1 MDTIIVVGLGGIG
14 SQLVSPLC
22 RYLASHDDCDDVVLV
37 DGDSYSF
44 ANADRQTMLSRDVGR
59 NKAAVQAEKLT
70 REFPA
75 LTVSA
80 FEHYIGPRN
89 VREIIGEK
97 SCVLLC
103 VDNHATRKLL
113 SDHCG
118 RLDDVLLI
126 SAGNELT
133 DGNVMVYQRTAG
145 RQKTPPLDRYH
156 DEIRYPADENPADLS
171 CEELALRPGGGQVI
185 FTNLMAAALMLNAY
199 YMALAGAMPYGE
211 VYFDI
216 CTNKANAFVR
226 R

>member
-1 MDTIIVVGLGGIG
+1 MKSIIVIGLGGIG
-14 SQLVSPLC
+14 SQLVEPLC
-22 RYLASHDDCDDVVLV
+22 RYLASNDVCERIMLV

-59 NKAAVQAEKLT
+59 NKAAVQAERLQ
-70 REFPA
+70 RQFPA
-75 LTVSA
+75 MTVSG
-80 FEHYIGPRN
+80 FEHYVSDRN
-89 VREIIGEK
+89 VREIVGEK

-113 SDHCG
+113 SDHGG
-118 RLDDVLLI
+118 RLDDILLI

-133 DGNVMVYQRTAG
+133 DGNVMVYQRQAG

-156 DEIRYPADENPADLS
+156 DEIRYPADDNPADLS

-185 FTNLMAAALMLNAY
+185 FTNLTAAALMLNAF
-199 YMALAGAMPYGE
+199 YMALAGVMPYGE

-216 CTNKANAFVR
+216 CSNKANALVR
-226 R
+226 K